1 MAISTISGYPRIGKH
16 RELKRALGGFWSGKR
31 SADELETVAATLR
44 SENRAVQRAAGIELI
59 PVNDFS
65 FYDLVLDTIALVG
78 AAPARYAWSEGDIS
92 NDVYFAM
99 ARGRANERPV
109 AALDMTK
116 WFDTN
121 YHFLVPELEP
131 NQTFRLASEKPFTE
145 LAEAIVDGVQAKVTL
160 VGPVTF
166 LLLSRSAG
174 GDLDRAALL
183 ERLLP
188 VYEEV
193 VSRLATQGAAWIQ
206 FDESAF
212 VLDRTD
218 DQIALLNVAYERLSA
233 VKGSAK
239 LAIHTA
245 HGHVGSAYRTLVGLP
260 VDAIGFDFVR
270 GKRNLSLIEEHGFPT
285 DKALVAG
292 VVDGRNIWV
301 NDLGTTLDL
310 IERLT
315 GSVDRDRLQISSST
329 SLLHTPYDVRLET
342 ELNPELLPWLAFAE
356 QKLTEITLITKAV
369 NEGRTAI
376 ANELAENTRI
386 LNLRANSRL
395 RSNTAVQA
403 RLAAGAEATD
413 RQSPFASRKKLQET
427 RLNLPLLPTT
437 TIGSFP
443 QTNEVRIARHAFE
456 TGETDLAGYERFVED
471 RTRDVIRLQEEI
483 GLDVLVHGE
492 YERNDMVQY
501 FGEQLN
507 GFAFTHLGWV
517 QSYGS
522 RCVRPPVI
530 YGDVDRPQAM
540 TVRWAKYAQSLTKR
554 PVKGMLTGP
563 VTILNWSFVRDDQ
576 PRETTCRQIAFAIKD
591 EVRDLDEAGIAI
603 IQVDEPAL
611 REGLPLRHEE
621 WAEYLDWAVASFRI
635 SASGAR
641 DETQVHTHMCYSDFG
656 DIIDAISALD
666 ADVISIENARSDNE
680 LLRVFRSHGYDKE
693 IGPGVFDIHS
703 PRVPDADEMADNIR
717 ATLDV
722 LGLGQ
727 VWVNP
732 DCGLK
737 TRKTQ
742 EAHDQLVNMVEA
754 ATRVRAELAKTLA

>member
-1 MAISTISGYPRIGKH
+1 
-16 RELKRALGGFWSGKR
+16 LKRALEGFWAGKR
-31 SADELETVAATLR
+31 SADELEAVASTLR
-44 SENRAVQRAAGIELI
+44 REHRRAQLAAGLDLI

-78 AAPARYAWSEGDIS
+78 AVPERYGWSGGEIDL
-92 NDVYFAM
+92 DTYFAM

-121 YHFLVPELEP
+121 YHFLVPELTADQAFQLSS
-131 NQTFRLASEKPFTE
+131 NKPFRE
-145 LAEAIVDGVQAKVTL
+145 LAEARADGVVSAKVTL

-166 LLLSRSAG
+166 LLLARGQFDSAV
-174 GDLDRAALL
+174 LL

-193 VSRLATQGAAWIQ
+193 VSRLVTEGASWIQ

-212 VLDRTD
+212 ALDRTD
-218 DQIALLNVAYERLSA
+218 AEIALLDTTYRQLAA
-233 VKGSAK
+233 VKGDARI
-239 LAIHTA
+239 AIHVGY
-245 HGHVGSAYRTLVGLP
+245 GHAGSAYSTLVGLP

-270 GKRNLSLIEEHGFPT
+270 GARNLDFIAEQGFPA

-301 NDLGTTLDL
+301 NDLAASLDL
-310 IERLT
+310 L
-315 GSVDRDRLQISSST
+315 DRAREHVTADRLQISSST
-329 SLLHTPYDVRLET
+329 SLLHVPYDVRLET
-342 ELNPELLPWLAFAE
+342 ELNADLVPWLAFAE
-356 QKLTEITLITKAV
+356 QKLDELALLTRAV
-369 NEGRTAI
+369 NEGREAI
-376 ANELAENTRI
+376 ATELAENRRI
-386 LNLRANSRL
+386 LDARAASPL
-395 RSNTAVQA
+395 RSNPAVQA
-403 RLAAGAEATD
+403 RLAVTDEAVD
-413 RQSPFASRKKLQET
+413 RESPFVTRKALQSE

-443 QTNEVRIARHAFE
+443 QTGDVRVARNEFE
-456 TGETDLAGYERFVED
+456 TGKLDAAGYDRFVED

-492 YERNDMVQY
+492 FERNDMVQY

-507 GFAFTHLGWV
+507 GFAFTHHGWV

-530 YGDVDRPQAM
+530 YGDVDRPEAM
-540 TVRWAKYAQSLTKR
+540 TVRWATYAQSLTKR

-576 PRETTCRQIAFAIKD
+576 PRSLTCRQIAFAIKD
-591 EVRDLDEAGIAI
+591 EVRDLDAAGIAI
-603 IQVDEPAL
+603 IQIDEPAL

-621 WAEYLDWAVASFRI
+621 WSSYLDWAVAAFRI

-641 DETQVHTHMCYSDFG
+641 DATQVHTHMCYSDFG

-703 PRVPDADEMADNIR
+703 PRVPDTEEMAANIR

-722 LGLGQ
+722 LDLPQ

-737 TRKTQ
+737 TRKPK

-754 ATRVRAELAKTLA
+754 ANRVRAELAKAAVS

>member
-1 MAISTISGYPRIGKH
+1 MAISTIPGYPRIGKH
-16 RELKRALGGFWSGKR
+16 RELKRALEGFWSGKR

-44 SENRAVQRAAGIELI
+44 SENRAVQHAAGIELI

-78 AAPARYAWSEGDIS
+78 AAPARYAWTEGDIS

-121 YHFLVPELEP
+121 YHFLVPELEST
-131 NQTFRLASEKPFTE
+131 QTFRLASQKPFTE

-174 GDLDRAALL
+174 GELDRAALL

-193 VSRLATQGAAWIQ
+193 VARLAAQGAAWIQ

-218 DQIALLNVAYERLSA
+218 DQIALLNVAYQRLAA
-233 VKGSAK
+233 VKGSAN

-245 HGHVGSAYRTLVGLP
+245 HGHVGSAYPTLVGLP
-260 VDAIGFDFVR
+260 VDAVGFDFVR
-270 GKRNLSLIEEHGFPT
+270 GKRNLTLIEEHGFPT
-285 DKALVAG
+285 DKALGAG

-301 NDLGTTLDL
+301 NDLGATLDL
-310 IERLT
+310 VDRLA
-315 GSVDRDRLQISSST
+315 GSVDRDRLQISAST

-356 QKLTEITLITKAV
+356 QKLTEIALITKAV
-369 NEGRTAI
+369 NEGRAAI

-395 RSNTAVQA
+395 RSNAAVQA

-413 RQSPFASRKKLQET
+413 RQSPFASRKKLQES

-443 QTNEVRIARHAFE
+443 QTNEVRNARHSFE
-456 TGETDLAGYERFVED
+456 TGETDLAGYEQFVED

-507 GFAFTHLGWV
+507 GFAFTRFGWV

-703 PRVPDADEMADNIR
+703 PRVPDAGEMADNIR

-722 LGLGQ
+722 LNLGQ

-754 ATRVRAELAKTLA
+754 ASRVRAELAKTPA

>member
-1 MAISTISGYPRIGKH
+1 MAISTIPGYPRIGKH
-16 RELKRALGGFWSGKR
+16 RELKRALEGFWSGKR

-44 SENRAVQRAAGIELI
+44 SENRAVQRAAGIDLI

-78 AAPARYAWSEGDIS
+78 AVPERYGWTGGEVDL
-92 NDVYFAM
+92 DTYFAM

-131 NQTFRLASEKPFTE
+131 TQTFRLASEKPFTE
-145 LAEAIVDGVQAKVTL
+145 LAEAIADGVQAKVTL

-166 LLLSRSAG
+166 LLLSRSTG
-174 GDLDRAALL
+174 GELDRAALL

-193 VSRLATQGAAWIQ
+193 VSRLAAQGAAWIQ

-212 VLDRTD
+212 VLDRTED
-218 DQIALLNVAYERLSA
+218 EIALLNVAYQRLSA
-233 VKGSAK
+233 VKGNAK
-239 LAIHTA
+239 VAILTA
-245 HGHVGSAYRTLVGLP
+245 HGHVGSAYSTLVGLP
-260 VDAIGFDFVR
+260 VDAVGFDFVR
-270 GKRNLSLIEEHGFPT
+270 GKRNLMLIEEHGFPA

-301 NDLGTTLDL
+301 NDLGATLDL
-310 IERLT
+310 VDRLIA
-315 GSVDRDRLQISSST
+315 SADRDRLQISSST
-329 SLLHTPYDVRLET
+329 SLLHTPYDVRLEK

-356 QKLTEITLITKAV
+356 QKLTEIALITKAA
-369 NEGRTAI
+369 NEGREAI
-376 ANELAENTRI
+376 ASELAENTRI
-386 LNLRANSRL
+386 LNLRANSPL
-395 RSNTAVQA
+395 RSNAAVQA
-403 RLAAGAEATD
+403 RLAAGTESID
-413 RQSPFASRKKLQET
+413 RQSPFAKRKKLQES

-443 QTNEVRIARHAFE
+443 QTNDVRSARHAFE

-507 GFAFTHLGWV
+507 GFAFTHFGWV

-540 TVRWAKYAQSLTKR
+540 TVGWAKYAQSLTKR

-722 LGLGQ
+722 LDLGQ

-737 TRKTQ
+737 TRKPQ
-742 EAHDQLVNMVEA
+742 EAHDQLVNMVNA
-754 ATRVRAELAKTLA
+754 ATRVRAELAKTPA